1 MAGEDKESV
10 QEQACGCVVL
20 ASGKGTRFGGGK
32 LHALF
37 RGKPLIQWALSAVP
51 AELTDRTVVVVGDE
65 TIRSLARRHGFRTVE
80 NNAPEQGISHS
91 IQLGLAPLQEWCGR
105 VLFLM
110 ADQPMLRTET
120 IRNALRLSEE
130 ATDRIVALAWNG
142 RRRNPCIFPAKF
154 FPELMSLT
162 GDQGGNAVAARHPS
176 RLLLIEAPWEETED
190 IDDQETLARLSVQSE
205 LRIDPLYP
213 EITMRLYMQIKCFGP
228 GIAALLERVRELIGL
243 GARIQ
248 INAGAIMGGAGNKVK
263 KFCRQVMEED
273 LLHFIASD
281 AHGIK
286 YRYPNLGECA
296 KYVTKKMGASY
307 AEKIFRENPEHILD
321 DARRVRK
328 QREGRKNLIERAIAA
343 RSNKKT

>member
-1 MAGEDKESV
+1 MLEMTDIHCHILPKVDDGADSVEEARQMLRREYEDGVRTIIATPHYREGMFEPSMKRIAHYYEGMRKV
-10 QEQACGCVVL
+10 AAKDTPGLRLYLGCEYHTNSRMTEDLRQRRRPTMVGSTYVL
-20 ASGKGTRFGGGK
+20 TEFSGAHNYEKIRNQVYELIAEGY
-32 LHALF
+32 
-37 RGKPLIQWALSAVP
+37 KPIIAHIERYP
-51 AELTDRTVVVVGDE
+51 C
-65 TIRSLARRHGFRTVE
+65 
-80 NNAPEQGISHS
+80 
-91 IQLGLAPLQEWCGR
+91 LQE
-105 VLFLM
+105 
-110 ADQPMLRTET
+110 D
-120 IRNALRLSEE
+120 
-130 ATDRIVALAWNG
+130 
-142 RRRNPCIFPAKF
+142 
-154 FPELMSLT
+154 
-162 GDQGGNAVAARHPS
+162 
-176 RLLLIEAPWEETED
+176 
-190 IDDQETLARLSVQSE
+190 
-205 LRIDPLYP
+205 
-213 EITMRLYMQIKCFGP
+213 
-228 GIAALLERVRELIGL
+228 LERVRELIGL

-321 DARRVRK
+321 DARKVRK